1 MWTELN
7 TEQLMQRLSTV
18 VLIDSLGPPYY
29 GNAHL
34 PGAINIPPH
43 EVTRLAPTRLPDKSA
58 RIVVYGN
65 GSSSNA
71 TIVLQQLSR
80 LGYQHLAHYIDGTE
94 GWVEAGLPTE

>member
-1 MWTELN
+1 MWPELT
-7 TEQLMQRLSTV
+7 TEQLVRRLSTV
-18 VLIDSLGPPYY
+18 VLIDSLGAPYF

-43 EVTRLAPTRLPDKSA
+43 EVTRLAPTQLPDKSA

-71 TIVLQQLSR
+71 TIVLQQLSL
-80 LGYQHLAHYIDGTE
+80 LGYQHLALYVDGTE
-94 GWVEAGLPTE
+94 GWIEAGLPIE

>member
-1 MWTELN
+1 MWPELT
-7 TEQLMQRLSTV
+7 TEQLVRRLSTV
-18 VLIDSLGPPYY
+18 VLIDSLGAPYF

-43 EVTRLAPTRLPDKSA
+43 EVRRLAPARLPDKSA

-71 TIVLQQLSR
+71 RIVLQQLSR
-80 LGYQHLAHYIDGTE
+80 LGYQHLSHYIEGTE
-94 GWVEAGLPTE
+94 GWIEAGLPIE